1 MTVSNSANH
10 TAAPDQVQPI
20 ALVKPILPPTPAL
33 PTQDLWNIS
42 DLLGPRLPSTD
53 ASFDVLIGKITFIW
67 GNMMKI
73 NNSLARLAG
82 GTALALLAVSGTA
95 IADNH
100 AGTTYKFGGYAKFD
114 AMFTDYSSSAT
125 PDGNSLMRQFYYAP
139 QIPIDTGTSADD
151 ITADFQARE
160 TRINFRADT
169 KTEGGDSITAFI
181 EMDFFIHG
189 DGNEVVSNS
198 YSPRL
203 RHAFIKYNKWT
214 FGQTWSTFQD
224 VAALPEALDFVGPA
238 ESTTFIR
245 QAMVRYTTGGLELAL
260 ENPQTFVNGGTRDRS
275 TMPDL
280 VGRYTFKFGEGSYV
294 KVAGLYRSLKIQ
306 DLGGGSQAD
315 ESAFGVSASTKIMFG
330 GGADLRAMV
339 TVGDGVGRYVG
350 LGFVPDGYTDGTS
363 IATADVVAAFV
374 ALRFP
379 FGNGWRS
386 NIMYGST
393 EISYDNDVIATGL
406 GLNESGSSFH
416 VNVIKNV
423 LPKLDVGA
431 ELIWGEREVMS
442 VGVVGP
448 NSGDFTRFQLS
459 AKYAF

>member
-1 MTVSNSANH
+1 M
-10 TAAPDQVQPI
+10 
-20 ALVKPILPPTPAL
+20 
-33 PTQDLWNIS
+33 
-42 DLLGPRLPSTD
+42 
-53 ASFDVLIGKITFIW
+53 
-67 GNMMKI
+67 
-73 NNSLARLAG
+73 
-82 GTALALLAVSGTA
+82 ALALLGTTGA
-95 IADNH
+95 ALADD
-100 AGTTYKFGGYAKFD
+100 APTTTYKFGGYVKLD
-114 AMFTDYSSSAT
+114 AMFSDYSSSNT

-139 QIPIDTGTSADD
+139 QIPLDVPGTSADD

-169 KTEGGDSITAFI
+169 KTAGGDSITAFI
-181 EMDFFIHG
+181 EMDFFTHG

-245 QAMVRYTTGGLELAL
+245 QSMVRYTTGGLELAV
-260 ENPQTFVNGGTRDRS
+260 ENPQTFVVSGTRDRS

-280 VGRYTFKFGEGSYV
+280 IGRYTFKFGDNGSYL

-306 DLGGGSQAD
+306 APGAGGSQID
-315 ESAFGVSASTKIMFG
+315 ESGYGISASTKIMFG

-350 LGFVPDGYTDGTS
+350 LGFVPDGYVDGAS
-363 IATADVVAAFV
+363 IATADVMAAFV
-374 ALRFP
+374 ALRVP

-386 NIMYGST
+386 NIMYGT
-393 EISYDNDVIATGL
+393 TDIDYDNDLSAV
-406 GLNESGSSFH
+406 GLNDTGSSFH
-416 VNVIKNV
+416 VNLIKNV

-431 ELIWGEREVMS
+431 ELMWGEREVI
-442 VGVVGP
+442 GGA
-448 NSGDFTRFQLS
+448 SGDFTRVQFS